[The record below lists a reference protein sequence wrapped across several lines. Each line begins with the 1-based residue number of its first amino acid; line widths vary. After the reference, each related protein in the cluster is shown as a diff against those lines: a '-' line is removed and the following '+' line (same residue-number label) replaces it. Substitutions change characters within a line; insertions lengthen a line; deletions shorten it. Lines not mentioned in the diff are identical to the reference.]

1 MSDNQNTPD
10 NLAEELSA
18 HQDANALQ
26 QDTHESGK
34 NKHKKAKKHKHH
46 HHGKKSSWGKW
57 LTIAILIAL
66 AGLVLQ
72 AMDKG
77 DAEDS
82 WLSELKV
89 GNYSAA
95 MDKLINQS
103 ADLVGGASFDLS
115 TDGMMKDLQAAL
127 PHLTRAGFTLTELDV
142 ELGVPPKLIPH
153 FRHEP
158 TENLDMTQ
166 SFQALKG
173 NHIGTTLLTLLVQA
187 NTLQL
192 GLSVPGMPFNEI
204 EIELGP
210 IPSIQLQHI
219 K

>member
-1 MSDNQNTPD
+1 MSDDPNKSDPSAQ
-10 NLAEELSA
+10 ELSSHA
-18 HQDANALQ
+18 GAEQLQ
-26 QDTHESGK
+26 ETEHSSK
-34 NKHKKAKKHKHH
+34 HKHKKFKKHKHH
-46 HHGKKSSWGKW
+46 HGKKTSWGKW
-57 LTIAILIAL
+57 LSIAILIAIV
-66 AGLVLQ
+66 GLVLQ

-77 DAEDS
+77 SGEGS

-95 MDKLINQS
+95 MDKLMNQS
-103 ADLVGGASFDLS
+103 AGMVSGANFNLS
-115 TDGMMKDLQAAL
+115 TETMMKDLQAAL
-127 PHLTRAGFTLTELDV
+127 PHLKRAGFTLTELDV
-142 ELGVPPKLIPH
+142 ELGIPPKLIPH
-153 FRHEP
+153 FHHDP

-166 SFQALKG
+166 SFEALKG

-192 GLSVPGMPFNEI
+192 SLSVPGMPFNEI

-210 IPSIQLQHI
+210 IPSIQLQHM